1 MLGVS
6 HQTAKVEKREGFGF
20 GAGEARIALEQRGE
34 ALPEAVILSTCN
46 RVELYA
52 FSPDPDVL
60 PSRVCTS

>member
-20 GAGEARIALEQRGE
+20 GADEARIALEQRGE
-34 ALPEAVILSTCN
+34 ALPRRSSSRRATASSYTPSRQTRTE
-46 RVELYA
+46 
-52 FSPDPDVL
+52 